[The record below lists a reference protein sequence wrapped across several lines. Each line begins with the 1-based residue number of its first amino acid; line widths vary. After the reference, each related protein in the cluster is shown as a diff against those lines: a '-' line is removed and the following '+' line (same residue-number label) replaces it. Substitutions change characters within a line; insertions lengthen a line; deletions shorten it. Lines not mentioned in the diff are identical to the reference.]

1 MNTAKLVTPDMPDI
15 ANRTLQ
21 SAQAKLDW
29 VGMSNVH
36 QPLRVKDGNQSK
48 EVHANIQVYV
58 NLADPLAKGIHMSR
72 LYLILDE
79 HAATR
84 PLTAAGLKM
93 LLGSVLE
100 SHHDLSTNAFVQ
112 FEFDHF
118 VRRPALLSDN
128 VGWASSLVPFLYTI
142 STLLF
147 SAPRIP
153 FTVPRS
159 KLTTPWMDWQSVR
172 GTAP

>member
-1 MNTAKLVTPDMPDI
+1 MSTAKLVSVPDMPDI
-15 ANRTLQ
+15 ANRAL
-21 SAQAKLDW
+21 SEAQATLDW

-36 QPLRVKDGNQSK
+36 QPLKVKDGDQTK
-48 EVHANIQVYV
+48 DVHANIQVYV

-72 LYLILDE
+72 LYLLLDE

-84 PLTAAGLKM
+84 PLTASGLKM

-128 VGWASSLVPFLYTI
+128 VGWASYPVMVKGTLIKGQIALELSVEVHYS
-142 STLLF
+142 STCPC
-147 SAPRIP
+147 SAALS
-153 FTVPRS
+153 FDS
-159 KLTTPWMDWQSVR
+159 
-172 GTAP
+172 

>member
-1 MNTAKLVTPDMPDI
+1 MSTAKLISVPNMPDI
-15 ANRTLQ
+15 ANRAL
-21 SAQAKLDW
+21 SEAQATLDW

-36 QPLRVKDGNQSK
+36 QPLKVRDGEQTKD
-48 EVHANIQVYV
+48 VHANIQVYV

-72 LYLILDE
+72 LYLLLDE

-84 PLTAAGLKM
+84 PLTASGLKM

-128 VGWASSLVPFLYTI
+128 VGWASYPVWSRVL
-142 STLLF
+142 
-147 SAPRIP
+147 
-153 FTVPRS
+153 
-159 KLTTPWMDWQSVR
+159 
-172 GTAP
+172 

>member
-1 MNTAKLVTPDMPDI
+1 MNTVKLVTPDMPDI

-36 QPLRVKDGNQSK
+36 QPLRVKDGDQSK
-48 EVHANIQVYV
+48 EVQANIQVYV
-58 NLADPLAKGIHMSR
+58 NLADPHAKGIHMSR

-93 LLGSVLE
+93 LLSSVLE

-118 VRRPALLSDN
+118 VRRAAVLDFSRLAGAESVLHRDRKGPKCWAVLACGTRLCEARRVTQRDALD
-128 VGWASSLVPFLYTI
+128 
-142 STLLF
+142 
-147 SAPRIP
+147 
-153 FTVPRS
+153 
-159 KLTTPWMDWQSVR
+159 
-172 GTAP
+172 